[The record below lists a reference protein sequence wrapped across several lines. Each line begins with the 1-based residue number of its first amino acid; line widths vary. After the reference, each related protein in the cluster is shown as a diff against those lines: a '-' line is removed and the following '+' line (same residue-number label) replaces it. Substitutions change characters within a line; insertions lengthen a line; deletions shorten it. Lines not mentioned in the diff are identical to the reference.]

1 MLWFPSPVKL
11 FGYAALLL
19 FLVRLLFPP
28 ANFAGAGQWKETEMK
43 PSLSVLTKFS
53 IMAMA
58 QDNRIVIHLID
69 GRNGKPVSNEHLL
82 IFEGASPEDIK
93 EHRSHLDLQ
102 TDANGIAF
110 LPTDAMPQIQVW
122 PDWHKV
128 YSLASSNSIFSLE
141 EIKKNW
147 ATTQNTCGSAF
158 LKF

>member
-1 MLWFPSPVKL
+1 
-11 FGYAALLL
+11 
-19 FLVRLLFPP
+19 
-28 ANFAGAGQWKETEMK
+28 MK

-53 IMAMA
+53 IIAVIIAAGFTAMA

-82 IFEGASPEDIK
+82 IFQGASPEDIK

-122 PDWHKV
+122 PDWHKICR
-128 YSLASSNSIFSLE
+128 SAASNSIFSLE
-141 EIKKNW
+141 EIKKNGA
-147 ATTQNTCGSAF
+147 ATPNSCGSTTMKLVPNHFYIFARPLNF
-158 LKF
+158 REKMRL